1 MFVISYVKGKTLYK
15 VTINDNGVVK
25 NVEISREFFVLV
37 TKQYMQ
43 KGKHADISYRVLI
56 K

>member
-1 MFVISYVKGKTLYK
+1 MFAISYVKGKTLYK
-15 VTINDNGVVK
+15 VTINDDGVR
-25 NVEISREFFVLV
+25 NVEIGREFFALV